1 MAICFNMN
9 DTNVI
14 LSEKKKRLTK
24 ECLQYTVKFHLFK
37 MQKQSKK
44 TVHYLG
50 ISICV
55 ATTKK
60 NNGLIHLK
68 LKLEL
73 PLMKGKKMES

>member
-1 MAICFNMN
+1 
-9 DTNVI
+9 
-14 LSEKKKRLTK
+14 
-24 ECLQYTVKFHLFK
+24 
-37 MQKQSKK
+37 MQKQSKN

-55 ATTKK
+55 VTTKK

-73 PLMKGKKMES
+73 PLMKGKKIIEAPRRFEMD